1 MGRLIGGVEESSS
14 GRWVFRHHADR
25 RGICGDLSG
34 SGLAEDTGY
43 NSPASARADWIAA
56 GKGNARSLAVSRTDR
71 MGWPRWNSPTVRS
84 RCQKLVLLRRSNRLS
99 WGRYFRTD
107 KEHLVA
113 TTLEQCLL
121 NGDVLVSD
129 GQAIHKLPRGT
140 HDVAAPVWIWHN
152 QVRYMSLGV
161 TPALQ
166 VHNSAQS
173 GSWHLINE
181 RASSKTITHD
191 VFRVTIDHGI
201 KPHNASYAYCVI
213 PAVAAGLEPCIDLP
227 LRVVAN
233 QRDLQAV
240 WHEELQMA
248 AVAFYKSAT
257 CQVTPN
263 MSITVDRPCLVL
275 VRHLR
280 MRLRSPSR
288 TR

>member
-1 MGRLIGGVEESSS
+1 M
-14 GRWVFRHHADR
+14 FRHHADR

-34 SGLAEDTGY
+34 LGLAEDTGY

-56 GKGNARSLAVSRTDR
+56 VQRQTRVCWRCLGRIVWDGRDGTRQRSA
-71 MGWPRWNSPTVRS
+71 
-84 RCQKLVLLRRSNRLS
+84 QAHKS
-99 WGRYFRTD
+99 WFFCDDQIVCLGAGISCTD

-257 CQVTPN
+257 CQVAPN

-275 VRHLR
+275 VRTCGCVCDLR
-280 MRLRSPSR
+280 REPGEP
-288 TR
+288 TC